1 MADIPPPPV
10 AKTSAPTPQNVKA
23 LDQWLTI
30 VTAFH
35 PRTAGKP
42 WIFYEQIDAFLGPW
56 GQAGYPIAYGKKYC
70 QLFYGD
76 PILRRDPAGAQWVQ
90 RTLRLLQDELHKY
103 ILERFRAGT
112 LGTITADQLRD
123 AAFDSHPKAYTQA
136 GLSMIVLLSPGLT
149 KEIAQIPATEYR
161 PTSPGVGRTIKQIA
175 ITTTII
181 VPEIIANTLAALSG
195 PAHTQSWQ
203 IASARDA
210 ASFQNDRLASIKLDQ
225 IRILVK
231 QGQCDHLDTLDALR
245 ASLESTT
252 FADEGADNFAGTVV
266 REIERRAAYVNMR
279 YQRES
284 ARDRELRDIFREF
297 DERACTWRP

>member
-1 MADIPPPPV
+1 MPDIPRPPV
-10 AKTSAPTPQNVKA
+10 AKSSAPTAENVKA
-23 LDQWLTI
+23 LDEWLTSI
-30 VTAFH
+30 TAFH
-35 PRTAGKP
+35 PLTAGKP

-56 GQAGYPIAYGKKYC
+56 GAAGYPIAYGRKYC

-76 PILRRDPAGAQWVQ
+76 QVLRQNPAGAQWVQ
-90 RTLRLLQDELHKY
+90 RTLLFLQDELHKY
-103 ILERFRAGT
+103 IMARFRAGT

-136 GLSMIVLLSPGLT
+136 GLTMVALVSRGLL
-149 KEIAQIPATEYR
+149 KEIVQIPATEYR
-161 PTSPGVGRTIKQIA
+161 PTSPGFGRTVKQVA
-175 ITTTII
+175 ITTTIV
-181 VPEIIANTLAALSG
+181 VPEIIANVVGTFSG
-195 PAHTQSWQ
+195 PAHNQSWRV
-203 IASARDA
+203 ASARDA

-252 FADEGADNFAGTVV
+252 FADEGADNFAATVV
-266 REIERRAAYVNMR
+266 QEIARRAAYVNLR

-284 ARDRELRDIFREF
+284 ARDRELRDIFQEF